1 MLICIFVIVRILP
14 DMPSNYKGTYT
25 GLMKSV
31 FTLVKENAT
40 LRLVSLR
47 AGICFGCFL
56 TLWACL
62 AFKMSGAPF
71 TPETMSSVC
80 LVYVVL
86 PEL

>member
-1 MLICIFVIVRILP
+1 
-14 DMPSNYKGTYT
+14 
-25 GLMKSV
+25 MKSV

-71 TPETMSSVC
+71 YAGNNVIGMLGFMWYCRSYDC
-80 LVYVVL
+80 FLCR
-86 PEL
+86 